1 MTILTSIILVLS
13 IVAVATFI
21 GYYVQRGQ
29 PTMDELWEDPNKQ
42 QDIIENTPQIE
53 NIEVVSPQDIEK
65 VVKLSK
71 IIPENAAL
79 NEETIIKSPKNKKG
93 HYYSRK
99 PKTVI

>member
-29 PTMDELWEDPNKQ
+29 PTMNELWEDPNKQ
-42 QDIIENTPQIE
+42 QDIIETK
-53 NIEVVSPQDIEK
+53 VDKSSK
-65 VVKLSK
+65 VV
-71 IIPENAAL
+71 PEDVAL
-79 NEETIIKSPKNKKG
+79 NQEPVTSIPKNKKG

-99 PKTVI
+99 SKTIG

>member
-29 PTMDELWEDPNKQ
+29 PTMKDLWEAPINEQVLDKT
-42 QDIIENTPQIE
+42 TPQIKD
-53 NIEVVSPQDIEK
+53 IEVVSNKVEK
-65 VVKLSK
+65 SSK
-71 IIPENAAL
+71 VFPENVAL
-79 NEETIIKSPKNKKG
+79 NEEPAVKSPKNKKG

-99 PKTVI
+99 PKTVV